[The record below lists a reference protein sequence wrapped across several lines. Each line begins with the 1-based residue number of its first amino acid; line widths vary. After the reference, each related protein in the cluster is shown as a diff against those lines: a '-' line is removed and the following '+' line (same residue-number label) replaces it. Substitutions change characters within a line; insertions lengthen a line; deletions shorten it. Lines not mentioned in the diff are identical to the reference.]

1 MKLLSIKTG
10 LHDTNFCYFDGNDYH
25 YWKSER
31 EEQQKHHSYKQFSEH
46 EDKIKSIWG
55 ISYDDVDEI
64 AICFP
69 PAFYG
74 MNQGWEDTSNTFLGY
89 GAEILSAQRTLAHS
103 PNAYSNF
110 FPAIE
115 YNGFL
120 SNTKVIRV
128 NHHYAHALSTYML
141 CDKTPDVCFVIDG
154 IGFDKTYSVYKDD
167 KILIDAN
174 EKEVG
179 SIGEKMAQ
187 ASYDLGITGD
197 WNDVAGKL
205 MGLQTYGELDEH
217 YLEYLSQF
225 SIDQVH
231 SIFDK
236 EAWCNGEVINWIKT
250 VHHRLGYVILDHF
263 SKYANDNDL
272 ITYSGGVAQNVIWN
286 TQLKIK
292 FPNLIIP
299 PHSGDEGLSIGAM
312 EFLRQKYDLP
322 KLTLN
327 NFPYSQTDESTDE
340 PSTDTIKCAAESLA
354 EGNVVGWYQGN
365 GEIGPRA
372 LGNRSI
378 LMDAR
383 LSDGKTKINLI
394 KQREH
399 YRPFGASILKEYAK
413 DYFNLPNEDFDN
425 PYMLYVAVVKS
436 MNLPAI
442 THIDSTCRIQ
452 TVQKDNSSFR
462 QLMEEFY
469 KITGSPIL
477 LNTSLNVG
485 GKPIA
490 GHIEDALELFNTSSM
505 DMLVVGNNVYYE
517 KEEALV

>member
-10 LHDTNFCYFDGNDYH
+10 LHDTNFCYFDGNNYH

-31 EEQQKHHSYKQFSEH
+31 EEQQKHHSYKQFSDH
-46 EDKIKSIWG
+46 ENKLNSLWG
-55 ISYDDVDEI
+55 ISYDDVAEI
-64 AICFP
+64 AMCFP
-69 PAFYG
+69 PSFYNMYEG
-74 MNQGWEDTSNTFLGY
+74 E
-89 GAEILSAQRTLAHS
+89 
-103 PNAYSNF
+103 SNF
-110 FPAIE
+110 FPSIE
-115 YNGFL
+115 YDGLF
-120 SNTKVIRV
+120 SSKTKVTRI
-128 NHHYAHALSTYML
+128 NHHYAHALSTHML

-205 MGLQTYGELDEH
+205 MGLQTYGDLDEH

-225 SIDQVH
+225 NIDQVH
-231 SIFDK
+231 SIFNK
-236 EAWCNGEVINWIKT
+236 ETWCNGEAINWIKT

-263 SKYANDNDL
+263 SKYASEDDL

-299 PHSGDEGLSIGAM
+299 PHSGDEGLSIGGM

-322 KLTLN
+322 KLTLDK
-327 NFPYSQTDESTDE
+327 FPYSQLDESGNR
-340 PSTDTIKCAAESLA
+340 PSIDTIKYAAQLLS
-354 EGNVVGWYQGN
+354 EGQIVGWYQEH

-383 LSDGKTKINLI
+383 LHNGKEKINLI
-394 KQREH
+394 KQREE
-399 YRPFGASILKEYAK
+399 YRPFGASILKEHVEE
-413 DYFNLPNEDFDN
+413 YFNLPTEDFNN
-425 PYMLYVAVVKS
+425 PYMLYVAIIKS
-436 MNLPAI
+436 INFPAI
-442 THIDSTCRIQ
+442 THIDSTCRVQ
-452 TVQKDNSSFR
+452 TVQKDSSIFR
-462 QLMEEFY
+462 ELMEEFY
-469 KITGSPIL
+469 KITGSPLL

-490 GHIEDALELFNTSSM
+490 GHIDDALELFNSSSM
-505 DMLVVGNNVYYE
+505 NTLIVGNRIYE
-517 KEEALV
+517 TT